1 MTSKTDKVTTEHFD
15 VILEGKPVA
24 VRASRF
30 TTHNNETRF
39 RVSINDSPVY
49 IFAFDESQNRA
60 VAIDKSQ
67 AIGAISPKIEEVI
80 GSRLRK
86 AA

>member
-1 MTSKTDKVTTEHFD
+1 MVSNTEKVTTEQFD
-15 VILEGKPVA
+15 VILEGKPVK

-30 TTHNNETRF
+30 VTHANETRF

-49 IFAFDESQNRA
+49 IFAFDETQNRA
-60 VAIDKSQ
+60 IAIDKNQ
-67 AIGAISPKIEEVI
+67 EIARISPKIEEVI

>member
-1 MTSKTDKVTTEHFD
+1 MISKTDKVTTEKFD
-15 VILEGKPVA
+15 IVLEGKPVA
-24 VRASRF
+24 VKASRF
-30 TTHNNETRF
+30 QTHNNETRF

-49 IFAFDESQNRA
+49 IFAFDERQNRA
-60 VAIDKSQ
+60 VAIDKSP
-67 AIGAISPKIEEVI
+67 AISAISPKIEEVI